1 MSQMTL
7 DSLRRVGGGGW
18 KRSEEIMSPMV
29 GGGGGYC
36 EVCDDVCCFCG
47 LEDE

>member
-18 KRSEEIMSPMV
+18 KRRDDIMSPIMMDF
-29 GGGGGYC
+29 
-36 EVCDDVCCFCG
+36 EVMCLV
-47 LEDE
+47 